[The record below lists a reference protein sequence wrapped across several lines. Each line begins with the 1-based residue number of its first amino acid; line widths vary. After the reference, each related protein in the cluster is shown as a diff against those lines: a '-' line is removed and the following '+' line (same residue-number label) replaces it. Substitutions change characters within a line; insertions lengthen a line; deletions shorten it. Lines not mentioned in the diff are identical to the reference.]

1 MAFTNAGTIKSIN
14 GVTVREPRTHK
25 YTLQTINDS
34 DAGRS
39 DSGKWYGGII
49 GYAVTLD
56 LGWTACSP
64 DETNAIINALTAA
77 AEFPVEY
84 FDPRVGDYV
93 TANFYVGDRTA
104 NFTQFWIG
112 GECFELGAQ
121 LIQCELDHLTTTTT
135 TTTG

>member
-14 GVTVREPRTHK
+14 GVTVREPKTHK
-25 YTLQTINDS
+25 FTLQTINDS

-39 DSGKWYGGII
+39 DSGKWYGGVI

-56 LGWTACSP
+56 LGWTACSTE
-64 DETNAIINALTAA
+64 ETQTIIDALTAK

-84 FDPRVGDYV
+84 YDPHIGDYV

-104 NFTQFWIG
+104 SFTQFWIG

-121 LIQCELDHLTTTTT
+121 LIQCELTTYTA
-135 TTTG
+135 